1 MFSMLRVSK
10 GFDLTTG
17 ASQDN
22 TNDAWNILSNYQW
35 TMEDAMKMIR
45 KSGERRE
52 GEMEREGGRE
62 RERGKSHC
70 IRIYLYQATL
80 ECVRNAVGHTSVA
93 SEALTQLMSNITTST
108 KM

>member
-1 MFSMLRVSK
+1 MFSMLRVPK

-62 RERGKSHC
+62 REREG
-70 IRIYLYQATL
+70 RATAYVYIYTKQHWSVSGMPWDTL
-80 ECVRNAVGHTSVA
+80 PWLLRP
-93 SEALTQLMSNITTST
+93 
-108 KM
+108 